1 MTESPGGGTSDSA
14 PPGVEEVDR
23 GSGKRR
29 RIVFVAFVLTWSML
43 MAFVAQLLV
52 TIEIRRWESGLE
64 TYARGVVAGLRNRLD
79 ANEAVLAGFSAFL
92 QTVDES
98 DLEAVT
104 RYAAAVS
111 AAYPHIY
118 MMEVARRVPLSDR
131 VAFEATLRKRWRPDF
146 AIRNFSELT
155 GQPAKRQM
163 FLGETWPILFMYP
176 ALSEAAP
183 LYGIAL
189 ETVDYLSHTLAL
201 ARKSSRPVVSPVF
214 TMYEGASAFILL
226 QEVNR
231 QQKYANPAQAAF
243 FGDSMTALLLI
254 RTSQLSALAEGGSA
268 AGQIQVLATMHSAA
282 ESEGRVFEM
291 RVEKAGGLE
300 RIVLPRLALRIDVG
314 NATQPIRLDF
324 EQQLRFSDVLTPTT
338 MIVMA
343 LFLGILVG
351 VPVLAF
357 RHFGAQ
363 EHAALAHRQSAYL
376 ATHDALSQLP
386 NRYLF
391 ADRFER
397 ARSLW
402 QRNGSLLAVLLVDL
416 DDFKQIN
423 ERFGHAVGDHVLR
436 TCARRLIAGLRAC
449 DTVARQGGDEFI
461 VLLEVVSAVDDAC
474 LIAEK
479 IRAGIAVPIETSA
492 GEVAITC
499 SVGVAV
505 CPAHGT
511 SFDALHRAADQAMYA
526 AKRQGRNQVS
536 AFQHLHVV

>member
-1 MTESPGGGTSDSA
+1 MTESPGGSPSGSA
-14 PPGVEEVDR
+14 PPGAEEAAW

-29 RIVFVAFVLTWSML
+29 RVVFVAFLVTWVML
-43 MAFVAQLLV
+43 MTFVAQLLV

-64 TYARGVVAGLRNRLD
+64 AYARSVVSGLRYRLD

-92 QTVDES
+92 QAVDES

-131 VAFEATLRKRWRPDF
+131 AAFEATLRKGWRPDF

-155 GQPAKRQM
+155 GQPARRQM

-176 ALSEAAP
+176 ALSEAEP

-214 TMYEGASAFILL
+214 TMYEGATAFILL

-231 QQKYANPAQAAF
+231 QQKYTNPVRAAF
-243 FGDSMTALLLI
+243 FGDTMTALLLI
-254 RTSQLSALAEGGSA
+254 RTSQLRVLAEGGSA
-268 AGQIQVLATMHSAA
+268 AGHIQVLATMHSAA
-282 ESEGRVFEM
+282 EPEGLVFEVP
-291 RVEKAGGLE
+291 VEEASGLE
-300 RIVLPRLALRIDVG
+300 RIVLPRLALKIDVG
-314 NATQPIRLDF
+314 NATQPIRLAI
-324 EQQLRFSDVLTPTT
+324 EQQLRFSDVLTPAA
-338 MIVMA
+338 MIVMV
-343 LFLGILVG
+343 LFFGILVG

-357 RHFGAQ
+357 RHFGAL
-363 EHAALAHRQSAYL
+363 ERAAIAYRQSAYL
-376 ATHDALSQLP
+376 ATHDALSELP

-416 DDFKQIN
+416 DNFKQIN
-423 ERFGHAVGDHVLR
+423 DRFGHEVGDQVLR
-436 TCARRLIAGLRAC
+436 ACARRLTAGLRAC

-474 LIAEK
+474 LTAEK

-492 GEVAITC
+492 GELTITC

-511 SFDALHRAADQAMYA
+511 SLDALHRAADQAMYA
-526 AKRQGRNQVS
+526 AKQQGRNQVS
-536 AFQHLHVV
+536 VFQHLHAV